1 MHFVTTMCDIVILVI
16 ANTFLCEKSLSLAF
30 VLTMAVGCLVSLLT
44 SLGILSWCVFQLFEI
59 ATWAADNN
67 LVVFSPFCSCLR

>member
-30 VLTMAVGCLVSLLT
+30 VLTMAVGCLVSFADKSWHSLLVCV
-44 SLGILSWCVFQLFEI
+44 SIVWDRDVGGGQQILL
-59 ATWAADNN
+59 
-67 LVVFSPFCSCLR
+67 FSPRSAAV

>member
-30 VLTMAVGCLVSLLT
+30 VLTMAVGCLVSFADKSWHSLLV
-44 SLGILSWCVFQLFEI
+44 CVSI
-59 ATWAADNN
+59 
-67 LVVFSPFCSCLR
+67 V